1 VPNFIKID
9 QTVAEI
15 WRFNGFFFK
24 MVAVRH
30 NGSVGH
36 VLGHHL
42 VVSIIVRNLAEID
55 AVDLIINMKLSIFCP
70 FGWNMS
76 IQAQSCFLGGFR
88 PQNGE
93 QYQRNLKKNTL
104 TRVYVV

>member
-1 VPNFIKID
+1 
-9 QTVAEI
+9 
-15 WRFNGFFFK
+15 

-76 IQAQSCFLGGFR
+76 IQAQSCFLGGISSPKWGAISTK
-88 PQNGE
+88 PQKE
-93 QYQRNLKKNTL
+93 HPYTSLRCLSH
-104 TRVYVV
+104 